1 MRLAAELQ
9 TKSHMYVWSGHTADV
24 DIVSL
29 GPVED
34 PVEDKQN
41 LQTPES
47 QDRDE
52 RDSDTDDG
60 AVGGARD
67 TDGSLIIKTK
77 HIHFN
82 YHMTI
87 KRE

>member
-9 TKSHMYVWSGHTADV
+9 TKSMYVWSGHTADV
-24 DIVSL
+24 DRVSL

-47 QDRDE
+47 RDRDE

-60 AVGGARD
+60 AVGGAGD
-67 TDGSLIIKTK
+67 ADGSLIIPTK
-77 HIHFN
+77 HFIL
-82 YHMTI
+82 MITWP
-87 KRE
+87 